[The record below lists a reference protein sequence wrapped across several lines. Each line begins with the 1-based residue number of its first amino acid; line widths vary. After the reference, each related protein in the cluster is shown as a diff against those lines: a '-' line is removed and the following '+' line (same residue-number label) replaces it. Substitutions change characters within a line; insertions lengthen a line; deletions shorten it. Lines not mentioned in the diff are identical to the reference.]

1 MSKYIQKSNVFYPY
15 SSWISHIVMS
25 MESQK
30 LKTKPIPHE
39 KSLKKYQL
47 NIFSINKI
55 YENKTVFRKKKP
67 LYRLLAFYFKIS
79 PPRSK

>member
-1 MSKYIQKSNVFYPY
+1 MSKYIQKSNVFYPH
-15 SSWISHIVMS
+15 SSWISHIVMP

-55 YENKTVFRKKKP
+55 YENKTVFRKKKSIP
-67 LYRLLAFYFKIS
+67 ITCILF
-79 PPRSK
+79 